1 MPLLHYVGVLAAIGV
16 FLAFLNP
23 FGSVTEQP
31 IGIAFA
37 YWVPL
42 IVYGGLAGALVAWGV
57 RRLAPKLPLWGYIC
71 ALAPLM
77 TAATFPAVAAQQAFL
92 MNAPVPPDR
101 YVEFFFYILL
111 ISTAVSSIVILGFRA
126 FGKRSAVLD
135 PEPEGAP
142 APAAS
147 AAGAKTGSA
156 AFAERLP
163 IKLRAADIYAVES
176 EDHYLRV
183 HTSAGQELILMR
195 LADAVRELVGV
206 EGMQTHRSWWVAKQ
220 GLADVVKGDG
230 RLTLKLKSGAEAP
243 VSRTYAKAVKEAG
256 WL

>member
-1 MPLLHYVGVLAAIGV
+1 MPLLQYVGVLAAIGV

-42 IVYGGLAGALVAWGV
+42 IVYGGLAGALIAWGV
-57 RRLAPKLPLWGYIC
+57 RRLAPKLPLWGYIGV
-71 ALAPLM
+71 LAPLM

-92 MNAPVPPDR
+92 MNDPVPPER
-101 YVEFFFYILL
+101 FVEFFFYIFL
-111 ISTAVSSIVILGFRA
+111 ISMAVTSVVILGFRA

-135 PEPEGAP
+135 PEPAWRP
-142 APAAS
+142 APVADV
-147 AAGAKTGSA
+147 GTRTGTA

-163 IKLRAADIYAVES
+163 IKLRAAEIYAVES

-195 LADAVRELVGV
+195 LADAVRELSGV

-220 GLADVVKGDG
+220 GLVDVVKGDG

-256 WL
+256 WI

>member
-1 MPLLHYVGVLAAIGV
+1 MPLLHYVGALAAIGV

-23 FGSVTEQP
+23 FGSVTEIP
-31 IGIAFA
+31 VGIALA
-37 YWVPL
+37 YWVSL
-42 IVYGGLAGALVAWGV
+42 IVYGGLAGAVIAWGI
-57 RRLAPKLPLWGYIC
+57 RKTAPNLPLWGYLGV
-71 ALAPLM
+71 LAPLM
-77 TAATFPAVAAQQAFL
+77 TVAVFPAVLAAQAYM
-92 MNAPVPPDR
+92 MNRPVGPDD
-101 YVEFFFYILL
+101 YLEFVFYILL
-111 ISTAVSSIVILGFRA
+111 ISVSVTSLVILGFRA
-126 FGKRSAVLD
+126 FGKRSTVLD
-135 PEPEGAP
+135 PIPNAP
-142 APAAS
+142 APAAPV
-147 AAGAKTGSA
+147 AEKAGAA

-163 IKLRAADIYAVES
+163 IKLRAAEIYAVES

-195 LADAVRELVGV
+195 LADAVRELAGV